1 LGVILVLTGFSVQWP
16 TRLSLAIYPV
26 LIWMYVWLTRAEE
39 REARAT
45 LGAQSDAYV
54 GHVPALVSELKRT
67 IDAIQ

>member
-1 LGVILVLTGFSVQWP
+1 
-16 TRLSLAIYPV
+16 
-26 LIWMYVWLTRAEE
+26 MYVWLTCTEE